1 MHEHSGAGW
10 NRREFVRA
18 AALLGVALGA
28 PGCVSTAALDQA
40 EAPGE
45 AQLALLNAVAQTV
58 IPATDTPGAGDA
70 GAGAFVALAL
80 AHGLEGTLAPLTAAQ
95 REAVPPALLRPDG
108 SLRYVA
114 WLQAVLGTGWLAA
127 APADR
132 AASLAALDAAAFAN
146 DPPAQPW
153 RKLKALI
160 LTGYYT
166 SQIGGAQE
174 LRYVAVPGRFD
185 PAEAVTPATRSISN
199 DWTGVDF
206 G

>member
-1 MHEHSGAGW
+1 MIDGITLG
-10 NRREFVRA
+10 RRA
-18 AALLGVALGA
+18 LLGNMALLLGVA
-28 PGCVSTAALDQA
+28 ALPA
-40 EAPGE
+40 EA
-45 AQLALLNAVAQTV
+45 LAGGKKAKAFLSKPRMRLLSAVSDT
-58 IPATDTPGAGDA
+58 IMPATDTPGAGDA

-80 AHGLEGTLAPLTAAQ
+80 AHGLEGTLAPLTASQ